1 MHSGKTD
8 HTDMQNDT
16 ETLVRQIY
24 ADIQVIKNNLENDY
38 KAIHGNGKPGLLAD
52 VSELQKELAVIKAK
66 QSWWGSAIAGW
77 VSVIA
82 WLITTAVSIIAL
94 IVKVK

>member
-1 MHSGKTD
+1 ME
-8 HTDMQNDT
+8 NDT

-52 VSELQKELAVIKAK
+52 VAELQKELAVIKAK

-77 VSVIA
+77 LSVIA
-82 WLITTAVSIIAL
+82 FIITTIISIIAL
-94 IVKVK
+94 VKK

>member
-1 MHSGKTD
+1 MSPSTADKMTMGD
-8 HTDMQNDT
+8 A
-16 ETLVRQIY
+16 ELLRQIY

-52 VSELQKELAVIKAK
+52 VTELQKELAVIKAK

-77 VSVIA
+77 LSVIA
-82 WLITTAVSIIAL
+82 FIITTIISIIAL
-94 IVKVK
+94 VKK